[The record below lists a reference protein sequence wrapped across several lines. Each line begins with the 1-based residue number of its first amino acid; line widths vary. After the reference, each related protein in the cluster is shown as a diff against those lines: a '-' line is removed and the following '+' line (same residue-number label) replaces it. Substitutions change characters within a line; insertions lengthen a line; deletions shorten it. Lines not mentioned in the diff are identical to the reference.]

1 MGIQNSAYFPFPFSG
16 IPWGFLLVLVL
27 LLLSWAL
34 EFLQTSIL
42 VSLLTWCL
50 WKNEGLKLSSPWP
63 CRHYSFSGVS
73 KQCFQYHQCFES
85 SETETSLWGSLNTSQ
100 IVECESTLLCPRDN
114 QQWERFLLGC
124 TVHGWMGERCRL
136 LLSLPC
142 RISSLY
148 TLFFPKNTSLRLC
161 LCNILKLWP
170 VSVILA
176 FSCTFSFWGVISFV
190 LHLSLP
196 CVLISSQSPW
206 SLFLSLLTGFN
217 SVKCWEFCWNSAY
230 FLEVFWR
237 FF

>member
-1 MGIQNSAYFPFPFSG
+1 MRAWSFLVRDLADITPFQEFPNNASSTISALSQVRQKLVSEAASTQAKLLNASPHCSVQGTISSERGFFSVALCTVGWGRGVVSFFPFPAG
-16 IPWGFLLVLVL
+16 
-27 LLLSWAL
+27 
-34 EFLQTSIL
+34 
-42 VSLLTWCL
+42 SLLFIPY
-50 WKNEGLKLSSPWP
+50 SSP
-63 CRHYSFSGVS
+63 
-73 KQCFQYHQCFES
+73 K
-85 SETETSLWGSLNTSQ
+85 TLLWG
-100 IVECESTLLCPRDN
+100 CACA
-114 QQWERFLLGC
+114 
-124 TVHGWMGERCRL
+124 
-136 LLSLPC
+136 
-142 RISSLY
+142 
-148 TLFFPKNTSLRLC
+148 
-161 LCNILKLWP
+161 ILKLWP